1 MGTIGIFFVFY
12 LLFSRYFTVLPIAEL
27 KTILK
32 SSGKNYKEGYGKGK
46 GYWDKHSAH

>member
-1 MGTIGIFFVFY
+1 MGLVQQW
-12 LLFSRYFTVLPIAEL
+12 LLPL

-32 SSGKNYKEGYGKGK
+32 SSGKNYKEGYGKGE